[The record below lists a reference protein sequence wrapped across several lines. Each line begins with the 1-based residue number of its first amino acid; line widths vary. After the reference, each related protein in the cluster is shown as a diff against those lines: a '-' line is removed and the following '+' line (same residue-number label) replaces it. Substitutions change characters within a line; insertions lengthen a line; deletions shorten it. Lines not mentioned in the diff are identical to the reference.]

1 MARGLILLFTLLN
14 FSVFADEA
22 DLKLIALFKNS
33 AMVEFQGK
41 QKLVRN
47 GQTLSPTIKLVS
59 ANTKEAIF
67 IINGEETVLSL
78 NRNMVIQSVHQ
89 QAEPKNEQSEDSGP
103 QTVQILRNL
112 QGMYESPGYINGRS
126 VHFLIDTG
134 ATTVAMNERVAK
146 RVGIPY
152 RTQGV
157 VGRGSTAGGIVNTWQ
172 IRLQKVRIGTIE
184 LQNVQA
190 VVIQGPGPDEVLLGQ
205 SFLNQLKVETEGN
218 LLKLK
223 KKF

>member
-1 MARGLILLFTLLN
+1 MVRGLIILFFLQS
-14 FSVFADEA
+14 FSALADES

-33 AMVEFQGK
+33 AMVEFKGK
-41 QKLVRN
+41 QRLIRN
-47 GQTLSPTIKLVS
+47 GQSLSPQIKLIS
-59 ANTKEAIF
+59 ANTKTATF
-67 IINGEETVLSL
+67 LINGESVALSL

-89 QAEPKNEQSEDSGP
+89 QTETREEKAQEIGP
-103 QTVQILRNL
+103 RTVQILRNL
-112 QGMYESPGYINGRS
+112 RGMYESPGFINGRS

-146 RVGIPY
+146 RIGIPY

-157 VGRGSTAGGIVNTWQ
+157 IGRGSTAGGIVNTWQ
-172 IRLQKVRIGTIE
+172 IRLQKVRVGTIE
-184 LQNVQA
+184 LQNIQA